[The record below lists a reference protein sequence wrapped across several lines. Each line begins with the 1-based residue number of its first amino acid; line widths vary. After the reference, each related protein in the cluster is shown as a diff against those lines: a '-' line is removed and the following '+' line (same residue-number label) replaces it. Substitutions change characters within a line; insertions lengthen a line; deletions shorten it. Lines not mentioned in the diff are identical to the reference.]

1 MKEIFAMRRKL
12 TDTQV
17 RALRFIHDYIKN
29 KGYAPTPKEIGEAL
43 GISTNVACGRVRCL
57 FDRDYLREPE
67 TWEYGR
73 SIALTE
79 KGIRAC
85 ESFNDNRRTPTN

>member
-1 MKEIFAMRRKL
+1 MVRQL
-12 TDTQV
+12 TDKQIHT
-17 RALRFIHDYIKN
+17 LRFIYNYIKN
-29 KGYAPTPKEIGEAL
+29 NDCAPTRKEIGESL

-73 SIALTE
+73 SIALTG

-85 ESFNDNRRTPTN
+85 ENLSEESHPQS